1 MTRSDKNQ
9 LLSLLNDY
17 TSMIR
22 EALDIIVENDVRSRR
37 KAHELCY
44 RLLRDKYPHLHNK
57 FVQEAYKRALAMYR
71 SYRKLLNKWK
81 RLPEKR
87 RKETSPPSPPKV
99 EENRVVELHIDTY
112 KLERKH
118 GFLTLTVS

>member
-22 EALDIIVENDVRSRR
+22 EALDIIIENDVRSR
-37 KAHELCY
+37 KKVHELCY
-44 RLLRDKYPHLHNK
+44 RFLRGKYPHLHNK
-57 FVQEAYKRALAMYR
+57 LVQEAYKRALAMYR